1 MMNDWTMKRFLLFL
15 LVLPLTI
22 LSVRCG
28 RIDEEDDGNND
39 FKPISLTTKQ
49 AGYVE
54 SGNRFAWRFIDGVA
68 DCAALEKKD
77 SWFVS
82 PLSLQIDLG
91 MLLNG
96 ANGETADEICRTLG
110 YKAGELAEINAWSK
124 LMLTELPKMDKK
136 TELAMANAIFYNKTI
151 SLKKPY
157 RNTVSDAYAATLEA
171 LDFSQSK
178 SVDIIN
184 GWCSKQTKGMV
195 PKVIDQIS
203 PSYLAFL
210 INAIYFKSQWT
221 AQFDK
226 NATVSEAF
234 TTESGNTIDVPMMK
248 MAGASFQ
255 FGKKEQFQFIQL
267 PYGNGAFA
275 MTILLPAKGHTVKD
289 ITALLAKEGFSAA
302 TVPVEVDL
310 WLPRF
315 ETKYHIKLNDLLIS
329 MGISQAFNPFAA
341 DFSAL
346 SDTPSYVDFVQQ
358 DAAIKVNEEGSEAA
372 AVTVIG
378 MRKNTSVGGNP
389 GVVFHADHPFLYL
402 ISETSTGAILFAG
415 QFGGN

>member
-1 MMNDWTMKRFLLFL
+1 MKKFLLFI
-15 LVLPLTI
+15 LVLPLVI

-28 RIDEEDDGNND
+28 RIDDEDDGNND
-39 FKPISLTTKQ
+39 FKPLSLTTKQ
-49 AGYVE
+49 TGYVE

-68 DCAALEKKD
+68 DCAAQEKKD

-82 PLSLQIDLG
+82 PLSLQLDLG

-96 ANGETADEICRTLG
+96 AGGETADEICRTLG

-151 SLKKPY
+151 SLKKPF
-157 RNTVSDAYAATLEA
+157 RNAVSDAYAATLEA
-171 LDFSQSK
+171 LDFSQGK
-178 SVDIIN
+178 AVNTIN
-184 GWCSKQTKGMV
+184 DWCSKQTKGMV
-195 PKVIDQIS
+195 PKVIDQVS

-221 AQFDK
+221 EQFDK

-234 TTESGNTIDVPMMK
+234 TTESGKTVNVPMMK

-255 FGKKEQFQFIQL
+255 FGKKEQYQFIQL

-289 ITALLAKEGFSAA
+289 ITALLAKEGFSVQ

-315 ETKYHIKLNDLLIS
+315 ETKYHIKLNDLLAS
-329 MGISQAFNPFAA
+329 MGISQAFNPFSA

-378 MRKNTSVGGNP
+378 MRKNSVGGGP
-389 GVVFHADHPFLYL
+389 DVVFHADHPFLYL
-402 ISETSTGAILFAG
+402 ITETSTGAILFAG

>member
-1 MMNDWTMKRFLLFL
+1 MKNFIWLLL
-15 LVLPLTI
+15 AVSVLQLPLSCNR
-22 LSVRCG
+22 LAP
-28 RIDEEDDGNND
+28 EEDGDNT
-39 FKPISLTTKQ
+39 FVPISLSTKQ

-96 ANGETADEICRTLG
+96 AKGETADEICRTLG
-110 YKAGELAEINAWSK
+110 YNAGELAEINAWSK

-136 TELAMANAIFYNKTI
+136 SELAMANAIFYNKTI
-151 SLKKPY
+151 SLKKPF

-171 LDFSQSK
+171 LDFSQGN
-178 SVDIIN
+178 SVNTIN
-184 GWCSKQTKGMV
+184 DWCSKQTKGMV

-203 PSYLAFL
+203 PAYLAFL
-210 INAIYFKSQWT
+210 INAIYFKSQWSE
-221 AQFDK
+221 QFDK
-226 NATVSEAF
+226 NATASETF
-234 TTESGNTIDVPMMK
+234 VDENGKKSTVPMMK
-248 MAGASFQ
+248 MT
-255 FGKKEQFQFIQL
+255 GKTFHVGQTEQYQSVRL
-267 PYGNGAFA
+267 PYGNGAFS
-275 MTILLPAKGHTVKD
+275 MTILLPEKGHSVKD
-289 ITALLAKEGFSAA
+289 ITALLAKEGLSVKE
-302 TVPVEVDL
+302 TPLEVDL

-315 ETKYHIKLNDLLIS
+315 ETKYHIKLNDLLAS

-378 MRKNTSVGGNP
+378 MRKNSIGGGP
-389 GVVFHADHPFLYL
+389 DVVFHADHPFLYL
-402 ISETSTGAILFAG
+402 ITESSTGVILFAG
-415 QFGGN
+415 QFGGL